1 MSDAQEIRSVLVTNI
16 SPAANEKTVSDF
28 FSFCGKISKLYL
40 KKEEGK
46 ETSSAIIQF
55 ETESAAKTALLL
67 TNALIVDR
75 PITVAAH
82 ESSVNVPTPSSPQV
96 TGQSV
101 PESFGSPAEQA
112 NITTRDFGG
121 IPDNQRTKTSVVA
134 SLLASGYVLTENALD
149 KAKEID
155 EKNHLSSRAQ
165 VALDQVRVK
174 AQEIDT
180 QLGITE
186 KATMVKN
193 TITETAKKVDTELG
207 LSEKAAMA
215 ANAIK
220 SGAQSVLTSS
230 QQTFQKA
237 QENPT
242 VKKGVEGV
250 KSTAQSVS
258 KVVEH
263 TVKGMNDQ
271 FNDIRSETQR
281 EITHLEATQV
291 QNDMAKHGVA
301 PVDTTTTTV
310 TEEKSTTPNPAVTGI

>member
-1 MSDAQEIRSVLVTNI
+1 MAETQEIRSVLVTNI

-46 ETSSAIIQF
+46 ETSFAVIQF

-75 PITVAAH
+75 PITVAAY
-82 ESSVNVPTPSSPQV
+82 ETTSPNVSTTTTIPQT
-96 TGQSV
+96 TGQST
-101 PESFGSPAEQA
+101 PENLGTPVEQA
-112 NITTRDFGG
+112 NITSRDFGG

-134 SLLASGYVLTENALD
+134 SLLAAGYVLTENALE
-149 KAKEID
+149 KAKELD
-155 EKNHLSSRAQ
+155 EKTHLSSRAQ
-165 VALDQVRVK
+165 VAIDQLKVK

-180 QLGITE
+180 QLGISE

-193 TITETAKKVDTELG
+193 TVTETAKKVDNELG
-207 LSEKAAMA
+207 LSEKASMA
-215 ANAIK
+215 ASVIK
-220 SGAQSVLTSS
+220 SGAQSVVNAS

-237 QENPT
+237 QENAT
-242 VKKGVEGV
+242 VKKGVENV

-258 KVVEH
+258 KVVET

-281 EITHLEATQV
+281 EITHLEANQV
-291 QNDMAKHGVA
+291 HNDMNKHGVA
-301 PVDTTTTTV
+301 PSSETV
-310 TEEKSTTPNPAVTGI
+310 ANKDEKPTEKPAATL